1 MAPLERQA
9 TIHRAKGK
17 ETMPTIR
24 RTDAKLPRDQVSSRR
39 RLALLALGMSVL
51 LPACQREGDN
61 ADAQA
66 NLPAG
71 TQAESASVTQSPTAA
86 DASVS
91 SQIAAKRRTLVA
103 DAVSALRETE
113 AAVQLLAAAK
123 ASDAI
128 AALERAT
135 GKLDIVL
142 AADPDLALAPVDVRA
157 IVHDVSAAPD
167 AVTALRQR
175 AEAAL
180 DDGRLQDARHM
191 IADLASEHVISV
203 TSIPL
208 ATYPA
213 AIKQAAALIHA
224 DKPAEAAA
232 ALETALSTLV
242 VEDTIIPLPLV
253 RAEALLDSARPLAEK
268 PQRTAGENDRLRR
281 LLDAARVQ
289 IELAQA
295 LGYATKDDLEA
306 LSDELKTIR
315 RKTEGQGFATG
326 LFDRIKRLFEKAKSD
341 AIKPRAAG

>member
-1 MAPLERQA
+1 MH
-9 TIHRAKGK
+9 TIL
-17 ETMPTIR
+17 
-24 RTDAKLPRDQVSSRR
+24 RTDCRMTQAQVASRR
-39 RLALLALGMSVL
+39 RLACLALGMSVML
-51 LPACQREGDN
+51 SACQQEANDTES
-61 ADAQA
+61 QA

-71 TQAESASVTQSPTAA
+71 TPAGPAPAAQPPTAA

-103 DAVSALRETE
+103 EAMSAVQETE
-113 AAVQLLAAAK
+113 AALASLAAGK
-123 ASDAI
+123 SDDAI

-142 AADPDLALAPVDVRA
+142 AADPNLALAPVDVRA
-157 IVHDVSAAPD
+157 TVHDVIATPE

-180 DDGRLQDARHM
+180 DNGRLQDARHM

-203 TSIPL
+203 TSLPL

-213 AIKQAAALIHA
+213 AIKQAAALIHG

-232 ALETALSTLV
+232 ILETALSTLV
-242 VEDTIIPLPLV
+242 GEDTIIPLPLV

-268 PQRTAGENDRLRR
+268 AQRATGESDQLRR

-289 IELAQA
+289 LELAQA
-295 LGYATKDDLEA
+295 LGYATKDDLDA
-306 LSDELKTIR
+306 LSDELKTIQR
-315 RKTEGQGFATG
+315 RTEGQGHATG
-326 LFDRIKRLFEKAKSD
+326 LFDRIKALFAKTKSD
-341 AIKPRAAG
+341 ASKPRSEG

>member
-1 MAPLERQA
+1 ML
-9 TIHRAKGK
+9 TILGRGG
-17 ETMPTIR
+17 E
-24 RTDAKLPRDQVSSRR
+24 LPQLHASSRH
-39 RLALLALGMSVL
+39 RLACLALAMSVL
-51 LPACQREGDN
+51 LSACQREGE
-61 ADAQA
+61 DATTQA

-71 TQAESASVTQSPTAA
+71 TPAESVSGAQPPTAA
-86 DASVS
+86 DPSVS

-103 DAVSALRETE
+103 DAVAALQETE
-113 AAVQLLAAAK
+113 AALASLAAGK
-123 ASDAI
+123 TNDAI

-157 IVHDVSAAPD
+157 TVHDVIAAPD
-167 AVTALRQR
+167 VVAALRQR

-180 DDGRLQDARHM
+180 DEGRLQDARHL
-191 IADLASEHVISV
+191 IGDLASEHVISV

-224 DKPAEAAA
+224 NKPAEAATV
-232 ALETALSTLV
+232 LETALSTLV
-242 VEDTIIPLPLV
+242 VEETVIPLPLV

-268 PQRTAGENDRLRR
+268 PQRAAEENDRLRR
-281 LLDAARVQ
+281 LLDAARLQ

-295 LGYATKDDLEA
+295 LGYATRDDLEA
-306 LSDELKTIR
+306 LSNELKTIQ

-326 LFDRIKRLFEKAKSD
+326 LFDRIKPLLAKARSD
-341 AIKPRAAG
+341 ASKPRSAG

>member
-1 MAPLERQA
+1 
-9 TIHRAKGK
+9 
-17 ETMPTIR
+17 MPEEQI
-24 RTDAKLPRDQVSSRR
+24 SSRHR
-39 RLALLALGMSVL
+39 FAFLALGMSVL
-51 LPACQREGDN
+51 LAACQREDDN
-61 ADAQA
+61 ADVQA
-66 NLPAG
+66 NIAAEKP
-71 TQAESASVTQSPTAA
+71 AESVPVAQPPTAA

-103 DAVSALRETE
+103 DAVSALQETE
-113 AAVQLLAAAK
+113 AALELLAAAK
-123 ASDAI
+123 ATDAI

-142 AADPDLALAPVDVRA
+142 AADPNLALAPVDVRA
-157 IVHDVSAAPD
+157 TVHDVIAAPE
-167 AVTALRQR
+167 AVTALRER

-281 LLDAARVQ
+281 LLDAARLQ

-315 RKTEGQGFATG
+315 RKTEGQGFASG
-326 LFDRIKRLFEKAKSD
+326 LFDRIKALFAKARSD
-341 AIKPRAAG
+341 ASKPRSGG

>member
-157 IVHDVSAAPD
+157 IVHDVIAAPD

>member
-1 MAPLERQA
+1 M
-9 TIHRAKGK
+9 H
-17 ETMPTIR
+17 TMR
-24 RTDAKLPRDQVSSRR
+24 RTSARVSQLHVSSRH
-39 RLALLALGMSVL
+39 RLAFVALGMSVL
-51 LPACQREGDN
+51 VAACQREGND
-61 ADAQA
+61 
-66 NLPAG
+66 AG
-71 TQAESASVTQSPTAA
+71 TQANLAAEKPSESASGSKPPTAA

-103 DAVSALRETE
+103 DAVSAMQETE
-113 AAVQLLAAAK
+113 AALELLATAK
-123 ASDAI
+123 TDEAI

-135 GKLDIVL
+135 GKLDIIL
-142 AADPDLALAPVDVRA
+142 AADPSLALAPVDVRA
-157 IVHDVSAAPD
+157 TLHDVMASPET
-167 AVTALRQR
+167 VTALRKR

-208 ATYPA
+208 ATYPE

-224 DKPAEAAA
+224 NNPDEAAA
-232 ALETALSTLV
+232 ILETALSTLV

-268 PQRTAGENDRLRR
+268 AQRATGESDQLRR

-295 LGYATKDDLEA
+295 LGYATKEDLDS
-306 LSDELKTIR
+306 LSDELKTIQR
-315 RKTEGQGFATG
+315 RTEGQGHATG
-326 LFDRIKRLFEKAKSD
+326 LFDRIKALFAKTKTD
-341 AIKPRAAG
+341 ASKPRSEG

>member
-1 MAPLERQA
+1 ML
-9 TIHRAKGK
+9 TILDTDGRTPQLRA
-17 ETMPTIR
+17 
-24 RTDAKLPRDQVSSRR
+24 SSRH
-39 RLALLALGMSVL
+39 RLACLALGMSVL
-51 LPACQREGDN
+51 LSACQQESD
-61 ADAQA
+61 DANTQA

-71 TQAESASVTQSPTAA
+71 TPAESVSVAPPPPAA

-91 SQIAAKRRTLVA
+91 TQIAAKRRELIA
-103 DAVSALRETE
+103 EAVSAMRETE
-113 AAVQLLAAAK
+113 AALEALAARK
-123 ASDAI
+123 PNDAL

-142 AADPDLALAPVDVRA
+142 AADPDLARAPVEVRSTVQDV
-157 IVHDVSAAPD
+157 IAAPD

-180 DDGRLQDARHM
+180 DEGRLQDARHM
-191 IADLASEHVISV
+191 IGDLASEHVISV

-224 DKPAEAAA
+224 NKPAEAATV
-232 ALETALSTLV
+232 LETALSTLV
-242 VEDTIIPLPLV
+242 VEDTVIPLPLV

-268 PQRTAGENDRLRR
+268 PQRAADENDRLRR
-281 LLDAARVQ
+281 LLDAARLQ

-306 LSDELKTIR
+306 LSDELKTIQ

-326 LFDRIKRLFEKAKSD
+326 LFDRIKPLFAKARSD
-341 AIKPRAAG
+341 ASKPRSAA

>member
-1 MAPLERQA
+1 ME
-9 TIHRAKGK
+9 
-17 ETMPTIR
+17 
-24 RTDAKLPRDQVSSRR
+24 
-39 RLALLALGMSVL
+39 
-51 LPACQREGDN
+51 
-61 ADAQA
+61 
-66 NLPAG
+66 
-71 TQAESASVTQSPTAA
+71 
-86 DASVS
+86 
-91 SQIAAKRRTLVA
+91 
-103 DAVSALRETE
+103 
-113 AAVQLLAAAK
+113 LLAAAK

-157 IVHDVSAAPD
+157 IVHDVIAAPD

-268 PQRTAGENDRLRR
+268 PPRTAGENDRLRR

>member
-157 IVHDVSAAPD
+157 IVHDVIAAPD

-253 RAEALLDSARPLAEK
+253 RAEALHDSARPLAEK

-281 LLDAARVQ
+281 LLDAARLQ

>member
-91 SQIAAKRRTLVA
+91 SQIASKRRTLVA

-157 IVHDVSAAPD
+157 IVHDVIAAPD

-268 PQRTAGENDRLRR
+268 PQRTAGENDQLRR
-281 LLDAARVQ
+281 LLDAARLQ

-306 LSDELKTIR
+306 LSDELKTLQ

>member
-1 MAPLERQA
+1 ML
-9 TIHRAKGK
+9 
-17 ETMPTIR
+17 TIR
-24 RTDAKLPRDQVSSRR
+24 RADVKMSQDQISSRR
-39 RLALLALGMSVL
+39 PLALFVLGMSVL
-51 LPACQREGDN
+51 LSACQREG
-61 ADAQA
+61 ADTQA
-66 NLPAG
+66 NRPAENS
-71 TQAESASVTQSPTAA
+71 TESASVAQPPTAA

-103 DAVSALRETE
+103 DAVSALQETE
-113 AAVQLLAAAK
+113 AALESLAAAK
-123 ASDAI
+123 NEDAI
-128 AALERAT
+128 AALERAS

-142 AADPDLALAPVDVRA
+142 AADPNLALAPVDVRA
-157 IVHDVSAAPD
+157 TVHDLIAAPE

-180 DDGRLQDARHM
+180 DDGRLQDARYM

-224 DKPAEAAA
+224 NKPAEAAA
-232 ALETALSTLV
+232 VLETALSTLV

-253 RAEALLDSARPLAEK
+253 RAESLLDTARPLAEK
-268 PQRTAGENDRLRR
+268 PQRTPAENDQLRR
-281 LLDAARVQ
+281 LLDGARLQ

-295 LGYATKDDLEA
+295 LGYATKDDLKA

-315 RKTEGQGFATG
+315 RKTEGQGYATG
-326 LFDRIKRLFEKAKSD
+326 LFDRIKSLFVKARSD
-341 AIKPRAAG
+341 ASKPRSAG

>member
-157 IVHDVSAAPD
+157 IVHDVIAAPD

-306 LSDELKTIR
+306 LSDELKTIQ
-315 RKTEGQGFATG
+315 RKTEGQGFGTG
-326 LFDRIKRLFEKAKSD
+326 SAPLS
-341 AIKPRAAG
+341 

>member
-157 IVHDVSAAPD
+157 IVHDVIAAPD

-242 VEDTIIPLPLV
+242 VEDTISPLPLV

>member
-91 SQIAAKRRTLVA
+91 SPIAAKRRTLVA

-157 IVHDVSAAPD
+157 IVHDVIAAPD

>member
-1 MAPLERQA
+1 
-9 TIHRAKGK
+9 
-17 ETMPTIR
+17 MPQEQI
-24 RTDAKLPRDQVSSRR
+24 SSRHR
-39 RLALLALGMSVL
+39 FAFLALGMSVL
-51 LPACQREGDN
+51 LAGCQREDDN
-61 ADAQA
+61 ADVQA
-66 NLPAG
+66 NIAAEKP
-71 TQAESASVTQSPTAA
+71 AESVPVAQPPTAA

-103 DAVSALRETE
+103 NAVSALQETE
-113 AAVQLLAAAK
+113 AALELLAAAK
-123 ASDAI
+123 ATDAI

-142 AADPDLALAPVDVRA
+142 AADPNLALAPVDVRA
-157 IVHDVSAAPD
+157 TVHDVIAAPE

-180 DDGRLQDARHM
+180 DDGRLQDARYM

-208 ATYPA
+208 ATYPG
-213 AIKQAAALIHA
+213 AIRQAAALIHA
-224 DKPAEAAA
+224 NKPAEAAA
-232 ALETALSTLV
+232 VLETALSTMV
-242 VEDTIIPLPLV
+242 VENTIIPLPLV
-253 RAEALLDSARPLAEK
+253 RAESLLDTARPLAEK

-281 LLDAARVQ
+281 LLDAARLQ

-315 RKTEGQGFATG
+315 RKTEGQGFASG
-326 LFDRIKRLFEKAKSD
+326 LFDRIKALFAKARSD
-341 AIKPRAAG
+341 AGKPRSGG

>member
-142 AADPDLALAPVDVRA
+142 AADPDLALAPVDVRGSNY
-157 IVHDVSAAPD
+157 IMHDCPD

-306 LSDELKTIR
+306 
-315 RKTEGQGFATG
+315 
-326 LFDRIKRLFEKAKSD
+326 
-341 AIKPRAAG
+341 

>member
-123 ASDAI
+123 AADAI

-157 IVHDVSAAPD
+157 IVHDVIAAPD

-341 AIKPRAAG
+341 AINPRAAG

>member
-71 TQAESASVTQSPTAA
+71 TQAESASVTQSPTTA

-157 IVHDVSAAPD
+157 IVHDVIAAPD

>member
-157 IVHDVSAAPD
+157 IVHDVIAAPD

-253 RAEALLDSARPLAEK
+253 RAEALLESARPLAEK

>member
-157 IVHDVSAAPD
+157 IVHDVIAAPD

-295 LGYATKDDLEA
+295 LGYATKEDLDS
-306 LSDELKTIR
+306 LSDELKTIQR
-315 RKTEGQGFATG
+315 RTEGQGHATG

>member
-103 DAVSALRETE
+103 EAMSAVQETE
-113 AAVQLLAAAK
+113 AALASLAAGK
-123 ASDAI
+123 SDDAI

-142 AADPDLALAPVDVRA
+142 AADPNLALAPVDVRA
-157 IVHDVSAAPD
+157 IVHDVIAAPD

>member
-1 MAPLERQA
+1 
-9 TIHRAKGK
+9 
-17 ETMPTIR
+17 MPQEQI
-24 RTDAKLPRDQVSSRR
+24 SSRHR
-39 RLALLALGMSVL
+39 FAFLALGMSVL
-51 LPACQREGDN
+51 LAACQREDDN
-61 ADAQA
+61 ADVQA
-66 NLPAG
+66 NIAAEKP
-71 TQAESASVTQSPTAA
+71 AESVPVAQPPTAA

-103 DAVSALRETE
+103 NAVSALQETE
-113 AAVQLLAAAK
+113 AALELLAAAK
-123 ASDAI
+123 AADAI

-142 AADPDLALAPVDVRA
+142 AADPNLALAPVDVRA
-157 IVHDVSAAPD
+157 TVHDVIAAPE

-180 DDGRLQDARHM
+180 DDGRLQDARYM

-208 ATYPA
+208 ATYPG

-224 DKPAEAAA
+224 NKPAEAAA
-232 ALETALSTLV
+232 VLETALSTMV
-242 VEDTIIPLPLV
+242 VENTIIPLPLV
-253 RAEALLDSARPLAEK
+253 RAESLLDTARPLAEK

-315 RKTEGQGFATG
+315 RKTEGQGFASG
-326 LFDRIKRLFEKAKSD
+326 LFDRIKALFAKARSD
-341 AIKPRAAG
+341 ASKPRSGG